1 MATKNDFS
9 KGSIAGNILRLAL
22 PMTLAQLI
30 NVLYSVVDRIYLG
43 HMPGIGQ
50 TALTAVGVTMPIVS
64 ILMGFANLCGVGG
77 APLCSIERGKGD
89 NEEAERV
96 MGTSFTMLLL
106 LGVAVTVFLQLIK
119 TPMLRLLGAS
129 DVTLPYAVEY
139 LEIYLCGT
147 LFVMISLGMNPFI
160 NSQGF
165 ARMGMLTVTLGAT
178 VNLILDPLFIF
189 VLELGVRGAAL
200 ATVIAQGCSALWVLR
215 FLTGKTAILR
225 LRRECMKLEP
235 ARVKKIFN
243 LGLSGFF
250 VNLTNSVVQIA
261 CNATLQLFG
270 GDLFVGIMTILNSVR
285 EVLVM
290 PVLGLTN
297 ASQPVMGF
305 NYGAEEYGRVRSA
318 IRFSSVVTVVYSAGV
333 WLVTMLFPAFLFGV
347 FNADSQV
354 ITMGT
359 PSMRLYFCMFIFM
372 SLQMAGQN
380 TFVALGKAKTAIF
393 FSLFRKVIV
402 NAPLTLLLPRLGMGT
417 TGVFAAEAI
426 SQIVGGL
433 ACFITMI
440 VTLYRPMKRLEQAE
454 GKEGT

>member
-1 MATKNDFS
+1 MTAKNDFS
-9 KGSIAGNILRLAL
+9 RGSIAGNILRLAL

-43 HMPGIGQ
+43 HMPGVGQ

-96 MGTSFTMLLL
+96 MGHSFAMLLM
-106 LGVAVTVFLQLIK
+106 LGVVVTVGLQIVK
-119 TPMLRLLGAS
+119 APVLRLLGAS
-129 DVTLPYAVEY
+129 DVTLPYAVDY

-165 ARMGMLTVTLGAT
+165 ARTGMLTVALGAV
-178 VNLILDPLFIF
+178 VNLILDPIFIF
-189 VLELGVRGAAL
+189 WLEMGIRGAAL
-200 ATVIAQGCSALWVLR
+200 ATVIAQGCSAVWVLC
-215 FLTGKTAILR
+215 FLRSDKAILR
-225 LRRECMKLEP
+225 LRRDCMKLE
-235 ARVKKIFN
+235 AQRVKKIFN

-290 PVLGLTN
+290 PVMGITN

-305 NYGAEEYGRVRSA
+305 NYGAEKYGRVRSA
-318 IRFSSVVTVVYSAGV
+318 IHFTSVVTVTYSVFV
-333 WLVTMLFPAFLFGV
+333 WMVTMLFPAFLFGV
-347 FNADSQV
+347 FNADSEV
-354 ITMGT
+354 IAMGT
-359 PSMRLYFCMFIFM
+359 PSMRLYFCMFVFM

-380 TFVALGKAKTAIF
+380 TFVALGRAKTAIF

-417 TGVFAAEAI
+417 AGVFAAEAI
-426 SQIVGGL
+426 SQVVGGL

-440 VTLYRPMKRLEQAE
+440 ITLYRPLTRLAKDER
-454 GKEGT
+454 KEGT

>member
-1 MATKNDFS
+1 MTKNDFS
-9 KGSIAGNILRLAL
+9 RGSIAGNILRLAL

-43 HMPGIGQ
+43 HMPGVGQ

-77 APLCSIERGKGD
+77 TPLCSIERGKGN

-96 MGTSFTMLLL
+96 MGSSFTMLLM
-106 LGVAVTVFLQLIK
+106 LGAAVTVIFQIIK
-119 TPMLRLLGAS
+119 APMLRLFGAS
-129 DVTLPYAVEY
+129 EVTLPYAVDY

-165 ARMGMLTVTLGAT
+165 ARTGMLTVALGAV
-178 VNLILDPLFIF
+178 VNLILDPIFIF
-189 VLELGVRGAAL
+189 WLEMGVRGAAL
-200 ATVIAQGCSALWVLR
+200 ATVIAQGGSAIWVLH
-215 FLTGKTAILR
+215 FLRSEKAILR
-225 LRRECMKLEP
+225 LRRDCMRLE
-235 ARVKKIFN
+235 ARRVKKIFN

-290 PVLGLTN
+290 PVMGITN

-305 NYGAEEYGRVRSA
+305 NYGAEKYKRVRA
-318 IRFSSVVTVVYSAGV
+318 VICFSSVVTVVYSIFV
-333 WLVTMLFPAFLFGV
+333 WLATMLFPAFLFGV
-347 FNADSQV
+347 FNADSEV
-354 ITMGT
+354 IAVGT

-380 TFVALGKAKTAIF
+380 TFVALGRAKTAIF

-440 VTLYRPMKRLEQAE
+440 FTLYRPLGHLAKAE
-454 GKEGT
+454 RKEGT